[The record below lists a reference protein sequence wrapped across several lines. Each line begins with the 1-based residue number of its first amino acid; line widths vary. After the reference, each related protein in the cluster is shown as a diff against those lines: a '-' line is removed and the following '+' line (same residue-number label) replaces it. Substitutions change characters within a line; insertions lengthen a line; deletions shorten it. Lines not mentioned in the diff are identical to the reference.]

1 MIEIK
6 NVAKWYGGVVALSG
20 LTANIGRGLTSL
32 LGPNGAGK
40 SSLIRI
46 MCGLTSPSQGSVRV
60 LGKDPRSSGE
70 IRKAIGLVP
79 QQSVTTTVVGQ
90 MPTTASP
97 IESRKSGDE

>member
-60 LGKDPRSSGE
+60 LGMDPRSSGE
-70 IRKAIGLVP
+70 IRPAGRGGPATSASIQTLVSAALP
-79 QQSVTTTVVGQ
+79 S
-90 MPTTASP
+90 A
-97 IESRKSGDE
+97 